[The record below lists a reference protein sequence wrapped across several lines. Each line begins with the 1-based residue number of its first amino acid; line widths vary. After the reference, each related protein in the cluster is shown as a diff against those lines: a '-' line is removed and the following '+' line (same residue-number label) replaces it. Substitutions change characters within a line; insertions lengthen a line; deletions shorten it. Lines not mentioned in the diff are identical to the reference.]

1 MRECDIWADG
11 EPGSCGGAPEKSPHK
26 PFVHSLSLLTTRK
39 RGGGG
44 EACFIVTPGR
54 GKNRIEEHYTE
65 SSCVSVPED
74 CVTGA
79 TRFQGDAVPDFV
91 ANVDI
96 HLVSHS
102 QGEIDHL
109 LGVNLGANHHAM
121 LEVD

>member
-1 MRECDIWADG
+1 ME
-11 EPGSCGGAPEKSPHK
+11 EPLKRAPTSLL
-26 PFVHSLSLLTTRK
+26 FTLSLSLDNK
-39 RGGGG
+39 KERGGG
-44 EACFIVTPGR
+44 ACFIVTPGR

-102 QGEIDHL
+102 QGEIDRL